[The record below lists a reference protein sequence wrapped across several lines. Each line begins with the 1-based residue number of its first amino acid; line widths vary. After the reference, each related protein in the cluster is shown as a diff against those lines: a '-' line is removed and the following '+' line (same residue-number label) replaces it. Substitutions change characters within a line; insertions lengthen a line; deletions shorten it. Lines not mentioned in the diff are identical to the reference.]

1 MSDNNFNC
9 SDCGGSD
16 GNHFN
21 DCVYDGTDGA
31 YGGGGYRRR
40 RRKSSPSYEM
50 GKLWFLFI
58 MGIVIGCTVNELIG
72 SILLIIFFICAISK

>member
-1 MSDNNFNC
+1 MSDNHFNC
-9 SDCGGSD
+9 PDCGGSD
-16 GNHFN
+16 GNHFS

-40 RRKSSPSYEM
+40 RRNSSSSSEM

-58 MGIVIGCTVNELIG
+58 MGLVIGYTVNELIG
-72 SILLIIFFICAISK
+72 TILLIIFFICVLLK